1 MKNLKDIELNLER
14 GTNMQHVVTVAFDF
28 DDKTIQKIVES
39 GAEKKIVE
47 EIKDML
53 LQKIYRSRHW
63 GSRNIDPD
71 NDPLSEWTESIIRDL
86 FNENREEIME
96 RAAKLVA
103 DSVKKSKYYKD
114 GIADICKEVKK

>member
-1 MKNLKDIELNLER
+1 
-14 GTNMQHVVTVAFDF
+14 MQHVITVAFDF

-53 LQKIYRSRHW
+53 LQKIYRSRSW
-63 GSRNIDPD
+63 SNKKIDP
-71 NDPLSEWTESIIRDL
+71 NCDPFSEWTESIIRDL
-86 FNENREEIME
+86 FNENREEIMN

>member
-1 MKNLKDIELNLER
+1 
-14 GTNMQHVVTVAFDF
+14 MQHVITVAFDF
-28 DDKTIQKIVES
+28 DDKTVEKIVES

-63 GSRNIDPD
+63 GNKNIEPDYDPF
-71 NDPLSEWTESIIRDL
+71 SEWTESIIRDL
-86 FNENREEIME
+86 FNENREEIMNQ
-96 RAAKLVA
+96 AAKLVA
-103 DSVKKSKYYKD
+103 DSVKKSKYYKE

>member
-1 MKNLKDIELNLER
+1 
-14 GTNMQHVVTVAFDF
+14 MQHVVTVAFDF
-28 DDKTIQKIVES
+28 DDKTIQKIIES

-53 LQKIYRSRHW
+53 LQKIYRSRGW
-63 GSRNIDPD
+63 GSRKIDP
-71 NDPLSEWTESIIRDL
+71 NDDPFSEWTESIIRDL
-86 FNENREEIME
+86 FNENREEIMD

-114 GIADICKEVKK
+114 GIADICKEAKK

>member
-1 MKNLKDIELNLER
+1 
-14 GTNMQHVVTVAFDF
+14 MQHVITVAFDF

-53 LQKIYRSRHW
+53 LRKIYRSRGY
-63 GSRNIDPD
+63 GSRKIEPNFDPF
-71 NDPLSEWTESIIRDL
+71 SEWTESIIRDL
-86 FNENREEIME
+86 FNENKEEIMD

-114 GIADICKEVKK
+114 GIADICKEAKK

>member
-1 MKNLKDIELNLER
+1 MILIASVSLARTD
-14 GTNMQHVVTVAFDF
+14 
-28 DDKTIQKIVES
+28 QKIVES

-53 LQKIYRSRHW
+53 LQKIYKSRHW
-63 GSRNIDPD
+63 GSRKIDPND
-71 NDPLSEWTESIIRDL
+71 DPLSEWTESIIRDL
-86 FNENREEIME
+86 FNENREEIMD

-114 GIADICKEVKK
+114 GIADICKGVKE

>member
-1 MKNLKDIELNLER
+1 
-14 GTNMQHVVTVAFDF
+14 MQHVVTVAFDF
-28 DDKTIQKIVES
+28 DDKTVQKIVES

-53 LQKIYRSRHW
+53 LQKIYRSRSW
-63 GSRNIDPD
+63 GNKKIDPD
-71 NDPLSEWTESIIRDL
+71 YDPFSEWTESIIRDL
-86 FNENREEIME
+86 FNENREEIMN

>member
-1 MKNLKDIELNLER
+1 
-14 GTNMQHVVTVAFDF
+14 MQHVVTVAFDF

>member
-1 MKNLKDIELNLER
+1 
-14 GTNMQHVVTVAFDF
+14 MQHVITVAFDF

-53 LQKIYRSRHW
+53 LQKIYKSRGW
-63 GSRNIDPD
+63 GSRKIDPGD
-71 NDPLSEWTESIIRDL
+71 DPLSDWTESIVRDL
-86 FNENREEIME
+86 FNENKEEIMD

-103 DSVKKSKYYKD
+103 DSVKKSKYYKE
-114 GIADICKEVKK
+114 GIGDICKEVKK

>member
-1 MKNLKDIELNLER
+1 MQLDLER
-14 GTNMQHVVTVAFDF
+14 GTNMQHVITVAFDF

-47 EIKDML
+47 EIKDMML
-53 LQKIYRSRHW
+53 LRIYRSR
-63 GSRNIDPD
+63 GYSSQKIDPKY
-71 NDPLSEWTESIIRDL
+71 DPFSEWTESIIRDL
-86 FNENREEIME
+86 FNENREEIMD

-103 DSVKKSKYYKD
+103 DSVKKSKYYKE